1 MNFAQS
7 IAALAA
13 QRPVAISV
21 LAVAVAMVGW
31 LSWQQLPVDLLPDL
45 KSPTIAVSIRAGDRP
60 PTEMER
66 LYGEQLEQRLFT
78 VQDIREIS
86 QVARSGKLIATVVF
100 DWDADLEIALVEVQK
115 AVGPIGA
122 DPAVDEILVRRFD
135 PRQAPVLTFGLIAPD
150 GRPDL
155 SELRQLARRQVAP
168 NLEQLDGVAEV
179 RVTGGREKE
188 VRVALDRY
196 KMEAFKV
203 TLTQVEQRLN
213 EENVD
218 ITAGTLEQDEEV
230 YLVRGM
236 ARFRSPEDVANVV
249 VRYVMADDGSRQ
261 AIRVSDVG
269 NVSMVDREIDH
280 LVRVNGTEGVGLA
293 IYKEAAANT
302 VAVSGIVQT
311 ALVSLAEDLPN
322 VELVEVNDG
331 AALVVDALAD
341 LQLAAGVGILLAVVV
356 LALFLRSV
364 GATLVVSA
372 AIPVSLLAA
381 LFLMG
386 LGSQGLNIVTLA
398 GLALGAGMLV
408 DNAIVVVESIY
419 RRLAEGEAPET
430 AAASG
435 TGQVAGAITA
445 ATLTTCVVFLPVL
458 FVEGMAARLIEG
470 IAFTVVASLL
480 ASLTVA
486 MLLIPALAR
495 WFMPSTRQT
504 LTAAT
509 IPAYRRL
516 VESITRRLL
525 SRPGTTVLIA
535 VLLAGMSISVLVRLG
550 TELLPSAD
558 PRQFSLRVVGLA
570 GQRVESTA
578 RVVESIESL
587 LVQASDDNLEAVLSE
602 IGRLP
607 EDSRLIRTELT
618 EENTARLTV
627 RVGDN
632 GPTGRQIAAH
642 LTSPLAVLESTE
654 FNWEVGSSALSSAL
668 GASGPPVV
676 VEISGQALPDIQR
689 GTGIVRDRL
698 AALPELW
705 NVRSSFEGGP
715 PELRIVLNRVM
726 ADGLGIDLGTLS
738 RVLETNLDGRDVTQL
753 SMGDEDRPIS
763 LRIPK
768 PSREDLQNIVFHSG
782 QGQKVTVGEIAEFQE
797 AEGAREIFRR
807 DQRRTALV
815 TAEISE
821 ATDYPEA
828 IAAVMEVLN
837 SEPLVPGLYA
847 QLRGEEAERIK
858 TFDELKLAGILALI
872 LVLMVLAGSFESFI
886 HPVTVLSA
894 IPMAMIG
901 VALALGPIGEPVG
914 VMAMMG
920 LIVLAGIAVNDAV
933 LLLTTARQLMAQGE
947 KQVDALVTA
956 AGIRLRPVLMTT
968 ITTVLVL
975 APLVFGTGEGA
986 ALRTPMAITI
996 ISGIIASTIG
1006 SLLVLP
1012 CLYHLLDRLRP
1023 HSRR

>member
-78 VQDIREIS
+78 VQGIREIS

-486 MLLIPALAR
+486 MLLILHWHAGLCLLPG
-495 WFMPSTRQT
+495 
-504 LTAAT
+504 
-509 IPAYRRL
+509 
-516 VESITRRLL
+516 RLL
-525 SRPGTTVLIA
+525 ALQRYRHIA
-535 VLLAGMSISVLVRLG
+535 
-550 TELLPSAD
+550 D
-558 PRQFSLRVVGLA
+558 
-570 GQRVESTA
+570 
-578 RVVESIESL
+578 
-587 LVQASDDNLEAVLSE
+587 
-602 IGRLP
+602 
-607 EDSRLIRTELT
+607 
-618 EENTARLTV
+618 
-627 RVGDN
+627 
-632 GPTGRQIAAH
+632 
-642 LTSPLAVLESTE
+642 
-654 FNWEVGSSALSSAL
+654 W
-668 GASGPPVV
+668 
-676 VEISGQALPDIQR
+676 
-689 GTGIVRDRL
+689 
-698 AALPELW
+698 W
-705 NVRSSFEGGP
+705 NR
-715 PELRIVLNRVM
+715 
-726 ADGLGIDLGTLS
+726 
-738 RVLETNLDGRDVTQL
+738 
-753 SMGDEDRPIS
+753 
-763 LRIPK
+763 
-768 PSREDLQNIVFHSG
+768 
-782 QGQKVTVGEIAEFQE
+782 
-797 AEGAREIFRR
+797 
-807 DQRRTALV
+807 
-815 TAEISE
+815 
-821 ATDYPEA
+821 
-828 IAAVMEVLN
+828 
-837 SEPLVPGLYA
+837 
-847 QLRGEEAERIK
+847 
-858 TFDELKLAGILALI
+858 
-872 LVLMVLAGSFESFI
+872 
-886 HPVTVLSA
+886 
-894 IPMAMIG
+894 
-901 VALALGPIGEPVG
+901 
-914 VMAMMG
+914 
-920 LIVLAGIAVNDAV
+920 
-933 LLLTTARQLMAQGE
+933 
-947 KQVDALVTA
+947 
-956 AGIRLRPVLMTT
+956 
-968 ITTVLVL
+968 
-975 APLVFGTGEGA
+975 
-986 ALRTPMAITI
+986 
-996 ISGIIASTIG
+996 
-1006 SLLVLP
+1006 
-1012 CLYHLLDRLRP
+1012 
-1023 HSRR
+1023 